1 MVGYKENWQMSI
13 WAILPN
19 LLNKPIYDRGAHLN
33 SEGVDAK
40 ICCKITQKSPKKDNT
55 DKHTATSSTST
66 KQCDL
71 LEPQEIVNQMDK
83 RHTHIR
89 I

>member
-40 ICCKITQKSPKKDNT
+40 NV
-55 DKHTATSSTST
+55 
-66 KQCDL
+66 L
-71 LEPQEIVNQMDK
+71 
-83 RHTHIR
+83 
-89 I
+89 